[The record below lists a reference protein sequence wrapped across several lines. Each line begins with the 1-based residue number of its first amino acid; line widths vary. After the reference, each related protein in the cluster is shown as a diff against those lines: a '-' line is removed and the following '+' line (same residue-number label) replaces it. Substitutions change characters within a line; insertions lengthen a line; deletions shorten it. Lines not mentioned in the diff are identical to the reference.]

1 MTASQ
6 AVSGGGEPSWR
17 EGHAASS
24 LLHAFF
30 GVSYVGDTLF
40 VNILSRRWICEH
52 IEV

>member
-6 AVSGGGEPSWR
+6 TASGGGAPSWR

-24 LLHAFF
+24 RSAAFF